1 MSGLAECPF
10 VYYKENFVF
19 TLVCCVLCES
29 VLALEFSKSW
39 GVAGVKTPLGRE
51 LELEL
56 IQTQTAQKLGGGED
70 AIYDS
75 RRARPGGPTQKRS
88 RGPW

>member
-1 MSGLAECPF
+1 
-10 VYYKENFVF
+10 
-19 TLVCCVLCES
+19 

-56 IQTQTAQKLGGGED
+56 VQTQTAHKLGGGED
-70 AIYDS
+70 VIYDS
-75 RRARPGGPTQKRS
+75 RRARPEGPTQKDPRDHGEWVTDW
-88 RGPW
+88 RRYLRTIVAGR